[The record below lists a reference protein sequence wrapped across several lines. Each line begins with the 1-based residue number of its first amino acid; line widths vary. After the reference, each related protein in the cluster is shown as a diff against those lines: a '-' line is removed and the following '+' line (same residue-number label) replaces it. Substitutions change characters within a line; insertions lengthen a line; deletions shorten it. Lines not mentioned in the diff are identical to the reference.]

1 MLCEKAEAKRDCGQ
15 EADNCEGFSELSHL
29 VHWLRASLSAV
40 CLFFFT
46 RLINREPRKTAA
58 LEGGALIW
66 TRVFFPHTKK
76 GKC

>member
-29 VHWLRASLSAV
+29 VHWLHASLSAV

-46 RLINREPRKTAA
+46 HLINREPRKMAA
-58 LEGGALIW
+58 LEGGE
-66 TRVFFPHTKK
+66 H
-76 GKC
+76 